1 MTKNKN
7 WAVRARCELEKCK
20 NRQINAVQLMQN
32 VISLLINK
40 IIDFLPTLF
49 DKIFKSN
56 WAKLRTVPGVG
67 LDAYVYATCEDL
79 HHPKHKSIVLAH

>member
-1 MTKNKN
+1 MAKNKN

-49 DKIFKSN
+49 DKKT
-56 WAKLRTVPGVG
+56 A
-67 LDAYVYATCEDL
+67 
-79 HHPKHKSIVLAH
+79 